1 VADVLQGRRVY
12 GLEARLELGLLK
24 FTPELQL
31 NVSTSRCRR
40 SFRRYLEDSIGFY
53 VASYLIGWLSRRKQS
68 VPGGAVFLFIS
79 INQEVDLVEE
89 KLRNIGSEA
98 CQALAKAGNLEELN
112 EIRVRYLGKKGELTQ
127 VLRGMGAL
135 SAEERPLIGQVAN
148 EVRALIEKELASR
161 TAALKEQAKQQ
172 RLKEE
177 VIDVTLPGIPVLR
190 GGRHPLNIVI
200 EEIQEIFLGLGYS
213 IAEGPEIETDY
224 YNFEALNL
232 PKDHPARDM
241 QDTFF
246 INDDT
251 LLRTHTSPV
260 QVRTMEKTAPELP
273 VKIIVPGKVYRRD
286 DDATHSPMF
295 SQVEGLA
302 IDRRI
307 TFSDLKG
314 TLDLFAREM
323 FGPKTRTRF
332 RPSYFPFTEPSAEV
346 DISCVMCGGQGCRV
360 CSHTGWL
367 EILGS
372 GMVHPRVLE
381 VSGYNSEHVSGF
393 AFGLGVE
400 RIAMLKYGIDDM
412 RVLFE
417 NDLRFLRQ
425 F

>member
-1 VADVLQGRRVY
+1 MKDRLQK
-12 GLEARLELGLLK
+12 LGK
-24 FTPELQL
+24 
-31 NVSTSRCRR
+31 
-40 SFRRYLEDSIGFY
+40 
-53 VASYLIGWLSRRKQS
+53 
-68 VPGGAVFLFIS
+68 
-79 INQEVDLVEE
+79 
-89 KLRNIGSEA
+89 EA
-98 CQALAKAGNLEELN
+98 CGEMAAAGDLEELN
-112 EIRVRYLGKKGELTQ
+112 EIRVRFLGKKGELTQ
-127 VLRGMGAL
+127 ILRGMGGL
-135 SAEERPLIGQVAN
+135 SAEERPRIGQVAN
-148 EVRALIEKELASR
+148 EVRAVIEEALAVRS
-161 TAALKEQAKQQ
+161 AVLKDIVKVQKLRNEG
-172 RLKEE
+172 
-177 VIDVTLPGIPVLR
+177 IDVTLPGTPRQR
-190 GGRHPLNIVI
+190 GGRHPLNVVL

-246 INDDT
+246 ISNEI
-251 LLRTHTSPV
+251 LLRTQTSPV
-260 QVRTMEKTAPELP
+260 QVRTMEKTAPALP
-273 VKIIVPGKVYRRD
+273 VKIIAPGKVYRRD

-295 SQVEGLA
+295 NQVEGLA
-302 IDRRI
+302 VDRRI

-323 FGPKTRTRF
+323 FGAKTKTRF

-346 DISCVMCGGQGCRV
+346 DVSCVMCGGRGCRV

-381 VSGYNSEHVSGF
+381 VSGYNPEEVTGF
-393 AFGLGVE
+393 AFGMGIE

-412 RVLFE
+412 RLLFE
-417 NDLRFLRQ
+417 NDLRFLQQ

>member
-1 VADVLQGRRVY
+1 MKDKLQK
-12 GLEARLELGLLK
+12 LG
-24 FTPELQL
+24 EQA
-31 NVSTSRCRR
+31 CR
-40 SFRRYLEDSIGFY
+40 EMAG
-53 VASYLIGWLSRRKQS
+53 
-68 VPGGAVFLFIS
+68 
-79 INQEVDLVEE
+79 
-89 KLRNIGSEA
+89 
-98 CQALAKAGNLEELN
+98 AGNLDELN
-112 EIRVRYLGKKGELTQ
+112 EIRVRFLGKKGELTQ
-127 VLRGMGAL
+127 ILRGMGSL
-135 SAEERPLIGQVAN
+135 SAEERPRIGVVAN
-148 EVRALIEKELASR
+148 EVRAAIEEELAAR
-161 TAALKEQAKQQ
+161 TAALKDTVKAQNLRSEG
-172 RLKEE
+172 
-177 VIDVTLPGIPVLR
+177 IDVTLPGTPRQR
-190 GGRHPLNIVI
+190 GGRHPLNVVL

-246 INDDT
+246 ISGEI
-251 LLRTHTSPV
+251 LLRTQTSPV
-260 QVRTMEKTAPELP
+260 QVRTMEKTAPALP
-273 VKIIVPGKVYRRD
+273 VRIIAPGKVYRRD

-295 SQVEGLA
+295 NQVEGLA
-302 IDRRI
+302 VDRNI

-323 FGPKTRTRF
+323 FGAKTKTRF

-346 DISCVMCGGQGCRV
+346 DVSCVMCGGRGCRV

-381 VSGYNSEHVSGF
+381 VSGYNPEEVTGF
-393 AFGLGVE
+393 AFGMGIE

-412 RVLFE
+412 RLLFE
-417 NDLRFLRQ
+417 NDLRFLQQ